1 MAGFEVVPAELR
13 AHAGKAD
20 QHAATVGQAV
30 DAANAAMSDD
40 TYGEICQFLPPLFN
54 ELEQTAREALRAC
67 QRGLT
72 TTAESLRATASHY
85 ETQDNAAGQNFR
97 GMR

>member
-1 MAGFEVVPAELR
+1 MAGFEVAPADLR
-13 AHAGKAD
+13 AHAGKVD
-20 QHAATVGQAV
+20 HHAATVGQAV

-40 TYGEICQFLPPLFN
+40 TYGQICQFLPPLFN

-72 TTAESLRATASHY
+72 TTAESLRASATHY
-85 ETQDNAAGQNFR
+85 ESDDNAIGEKLR